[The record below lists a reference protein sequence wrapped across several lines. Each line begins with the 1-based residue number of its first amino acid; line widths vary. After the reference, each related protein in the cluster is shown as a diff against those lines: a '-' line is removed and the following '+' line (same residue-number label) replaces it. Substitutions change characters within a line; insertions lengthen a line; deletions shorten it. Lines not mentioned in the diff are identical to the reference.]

1 MNEHDRQRAHR
12 RPRHGLPLGLALL
25 LLLASC
31 SGYRSFREA
40 QHAELSGDWD
50 TAVLRYM
57 ELVTQDPAD
66 LRYRAGLLRAKTQA
80 AHAHFDAGRKL
91 EEAGRDR
98 DAMLEMQRA
107 VQLDPTNQYALTE
120 LEKLRTKI
128 ETSGLQP
135 RTISQMK
142 DDARAA
148 EPMPPTLSPLSN
160 EPVSFDFPNATFME
174 VYRAIGQAFG
184 INIVFDTRLRDA
196 PVGPEGIELR
206 DVTAIE
212 GLEIL
217 MHSLGHFYRVLDE
230 RTIMILQD
238 NQQNR
243 QRFEDRIIQTFF
255 LSNSDVK
262 DVMTILRS
270 LLNTRFIATNER
282 LNAIAMLDS
291 VEKIKIA
298 QRLIEQNDKAKAEV
312 VVDVELLQ
320 INTSKLQ
327 QLGLSLDAN
336 RLGISLDIGGED
348 VPLRMSDV
356 ESLNQNNWVLSVPG
370 FLFDFVKN
378 ATDAQTLAKPQ
389 VRITE
394 GEEASFSIGDRVPIP
409 VTSFNTANTAGSNIV
424 PITSYQYQNVGI
436 EVDITPRVHH
446 NEEVSLDLTIEVSN
460 ISGQIESQ
468 PIIGSRNIQTSIR
481 LRDGETNFLAGLIR
495 TTETNVQGG
504 IPGLSE
510 IPVLGR
516 LFSRRSTDN
525 ERTDI
530 VLTLTPHIIRRA
542 DIREEDLAPIWVGT
556 ETNVVYRGSSPRID
570 SGVDGPFD
578 EPDAE
583 AGARDDLQD
592 RLPPGLRDAAPEGE
606 QPAGEEDEGPPLGVE
621 LVPAAGDPPRN
632 SARLDGTPPAF
643 PAGDP
648 PRSSASLDGTPPAV
662 PAEDPPRNAARLDR
676 QPPVVPAAFQARA
689 ARGPAAVELT
699 FAPEALRASV
709 GDSFE
714 VRLDVWSPAPLS
726 HLPLRL
732 RFDPTLIEVTAVRAG
747 SFLGGEEEVSLMTDD
762 STPGTVVVGLSRL
775 GDRPG
780 VAGRGRLLAL
790 EVRAVDPGRATIA
803 IERAHPKGPDLE
815 ELGSPGVQPLEIEIR
830 EDREP
835 DDEPRKTVA

>member
-1 MNEHDRQRAHR
+1 MNEHDRQPDRRQRRRA
-12 RPRHGLPLGLALL
+12 LSLGLALL
-25 LLLASC
+25 LILASC

-40 QHAELSGDWD
+40 QHAELTGDWD

-57 ELVTQDPAD
+57 ELVTEDPAD

-80 AHAHFDAGRKL
+80 AHAHFEAGRKL
-91 EEAGRDR
+91 QEAGRDR

-196 PVGPEGIELR
+196 AVGPEGIELR

-230 RTIMILQD
+230 QTIMILQD
-238 NQQNR
+238 TQQNR

-255 LSNSDVK
+255 LSNSDVS

-291 VEKIKIA
+291 VEKVKIA
-298 QRLIEQNDKAKAEV
+298 ERLIEQNDKAKAEV
-312 VVDVELLQ
+312 VIDVELLQ
-320 INTSKLQ
+320 IDTSKLQ
-327 QLGLSLDAN
+327 ELGMSLDAN
-336 RLGISLDIGGED
+336 RLGISLDIGGEE

-370 FLFDFVKN
+370 FLFDFVKR

-446 NEEVSLDLTIEVSN
+446 NEEVSLELSIEVSN

-468 PIIGSRNIQTSIR
+468 PIIGSRNITTNIR

-495 TTETNVQGG
+495 TSETNSQSG

-525 ERTDI
+525 ARTDV

-556 ETNVVYRGSSPRID
+556 ESNVVYRGSSPRVD

-578 EPDAE
+578 EPAAE
-583 AGARDDLQD
+583 GGALDELQD

-606 QPAGEEDEGPPLGVE
+606 QPPGEEDQGPPLGVE
-621 LVPAAGDPPRN
+621 LVPPPGN
-632 SARLDGTPPAF
+632 
-643 PAGDP
+643 
-648 PRSSASLDGTPPAV
+648 
-662 PAEDPPRNAARLDR
+662 PPRNAGLLDSR
-676 QPPVVPAAFQARA
+676 PAPGSPRVSSSPQAILPAVFQERA
-689 ARGPAAVELT
+689 ERSTGGIELT

-709 GDSFE
+709 GDSVE
-714 VRLDVWSPAPLS
+714 VRLDVRSTTPLS

-732 RFDPTLIEVTAVRAG
+732 RFDPSLIEVTAVRAG
-747 SFLGGEEEVSLMTDD
+747 SFLGGEDEISLMTDN

-775 GDRPG
+775 GERPG

-790 EVRAVDPGRATIA
+790 EVRAMDPGTATIA
-803 IERAHPKGPDLE
+803 VEHARPKGPALE
-815 ELGSPGVQPLEIEIR
+815 ELPSPTVQPLEIEIR
-830 EDREP
+830 DGENADREP
-835 DDEPRKTVA
+835 PETVA

>member
-1 MNEHDRQRAHR
+1 MNEHDRQPDQRQR
-12 RPRHGLPLGLALL
+12 RHALSLGLALL
-25 LLLASC
+25 LILASC

-40 QHAELSGDWD
+40 QHAELTGDWD

-57 ELVTQDPAD
+57 ELVTEDPAD

-80 AHAHFDAGRKL
+80 AHAHFEEGRKL
-91 EEAGRDR
+91 QEAGRDR

-196 PVGPEGIELR
+196 AVGPEGIELR

-230 RTIMILQD
+230 QTIMILQD
-238 NQQNR
+238 TQQNR

-255 LSNSDVK
+255 LSNSDVS

-291 VEKIKIA
+291 VEKVKIA
-298 QRLIEQNDKAKAEV
+298 ERLIEQNDKAKAEV

-320 INTSKLQ
+320 IDTSKLQ
-327 QLGLSLDAN
+327 ELGMSLDAN
-336 RLGISLDIGGED
+336 RLGISLDIGGEE

-370 FLFDFVKN
+370 FLFDFVKR

-446 NEEVSLDLTIEVSN
+446 NEEVSLELSIEVSN

-468 PIIGSRNIQTSIR
+468 PIIGSRNITTNIR

-495 TTETNVQGG
+495 TSETNSQSG

-525 ERTDI
+525 ARTDV

-556 ETNVVYRGSSPRID
+556 ESNVVYRGSSPRVD

-578 EPDAE
+578 EPAAE
-583 AGARDDLQD
+583 GGALDELQD
-592 RLPPGLRDAAPEGE
+592 RLPPGLRDAAPEGQ
-606 QPAGEEDEGPPLGVE
+606 QPPGEEDEGPPLGVE
-621 LVPAAGDPPRN
+621 LVPQPPGN
-632 SARLDGTPPAF
+632 
-643 PAGDP
+643 
-648 PRSSASLDGTPPAV
+648 
-662 PAEDPPRNAARLDR
+662 PPRNAGLLDSR
-676 QPPVVPAAFQARA
+676 RAPGSPRDPDSPRIIVPAAFQQQTARSS
-689 ARGPAAVELT
+689 GGIELT

-709 GDSFE
+709 GDSVE
-714 VRLDVWSPAPLS
+714 VRLDVRSTTPLS

-732 RFDPTLIEVTAVRAG
+732 RFDPSLIEVTAVRAG
-747 SFLGGEEEVSLMTDD
+747 SFLGGEGEISLMTDD

-775 GDRPG
+775 GERPG

-790 EVRAVDPGRATIA
+790 EVRAMDPGTATIA
-803 IERAHPKGPDLE
+803 VEQARPRGPALE
-815 ELGSPGVQPLEIEIR
+815 ELASPDVQPLEIEIR
-830 EDREP
+830 DGESGDREP
-835 DDEPRKTVA
+835 PETVA

>member
-1 MNEHDRQRAHR
+1 MNEHDRQPDRRQRRRA
-12 RPRHGLPLGLALL
+12 LSLGLALL
-25 LLLASC
+25 LILASC

-40 QHAELSGDWD
+40 QHAELTGDWD

-57 ELVTQDPAD
+57 ELVTEDPAD

-80 AHAHFDAGRKL
+80 AHAHFEAGRKL
-91 EEAGRDR
+91 QEAGRDR

-120 LEKLRTKI
+120 LEKLRTTI

-196 PVGPEGIELR
+196 AVGPEGIELR

-230 RTIMILQD
+230 QTIMILQD
-238 NQQNR
+238 TQQNR

-255 LSNSDVK
+255 LSNSDVS

-291 VEKIKIA
+291 VEKVKIA
-298 QRLIEQNDKAKAEV
+298 ERLIEQNDKAKAEV
-312 VVDVELLQ
+312 VIDVELLQ
-320 INTSKLQ
+320 IDTSKLQ
-327 QLGLSLDAN
+327 ELGMSLDAN
-336 RLGISLDIGGED
+336 RLGISLDIGGEE

-370 FLFDFVKN
+370 FLFDFVKR

-446 NEEVSLDLTIEVSN
+446 NEEVSLELSIEVSN

-468 PIIGSRNIQTSIR
+468 PIIGSRNITTNIR

-495 TTETNVQGG
+495 TSETNSQSG

-525 ERTDI
+525 ARTDV

-556 ETNVVYRGSSPRID
+556 ESNVVYRGSSPRVD

-578 EPDAE
+578 EPAAE
-583 AGARDDLQD
+583 GGALDELQD
-592 RLPPGLRDAAPEGE
+592 RLPPGLRDAAPEGGE
-606 QPAGEEDEGPPLGVE
+606 PPGEEDQGPPLGVE
-621 LVPAAGDPPRN
+621 LVPPPPGN
-632 SARLDGTPPAF
+632 
-643 PAGDP
+643 
-648 PRSSASLDGTPPAV
+648 
-662 PAEDPPRNAARLDR
+662 PPRNAGLLDSR
-676 QPPVVPAAFQARA
+676 PAPGSPRVSSSPQVILPAVFQERA
-689 ARGPAAVELT
+689 EPSTGGIELT

-709 GDSFE
+709 GDSVE
-714 VRLDVWSPAPLS
+714 VRLDVRSTTPLS

-732 RFDPTLIEVTAVRAG
+732 RFDPSLIEVTAVRAG
-747 SFLGGEEEVSLMTDD
+747 SFLGGEDEISLMTDD

-775 GDRPG
+775 GERPG

-790 EVRAVDPGRATIA
+790 EVRAMDPGTATIA
-803 IERAHPKGPDLE
+803 VEHARPRGPALE
-815 ELGSPGVQPLEIEIR
+815 ELASPTVQPLEIEIR
-830 EDREP
+830 DGESADREP
-835 DDEPRKTVA
+835 PETVA

>member
-1 MNEHDRQRAHR
+1 MNEHDSQPRQRR
-12 RPRHGLPLGLALL
+12 RHALSLGLALL
-25 LLLASC
+25 LILASC
-31 SGYRSFREA
+31 SGYRGFREA
-40 QHAELSGDWD
+40 QHAELTGDWD

-57 ELVTQDPAD
+57 ELVTGDPAD
-66 LRYRAGLLRAKTQA
+66 LRYRAGLLRARTQA
-80 AHAHFDAGRKL
+80 AHAHFEEGRKL
-91 EEAGRDR
+91 QEAGRDR

-120 LEKLRTKI
+120 LEKLRTEI
-128 ETSGLQP
+128 ETSGLEP

-196 PVGPEGIELR
+196 AVGPEGIELR

-230 RTIMILQD
+230 QTIMILQD
-238 NQQNR
+238 TQQNR

-255 LSNSDVK
+255 LSNSDVS

-291 VEKIKIA
+291 VEKVKIA

-327 QLGLSLDAN
+327 ELGLSLDAN
-336 RLGISLDIGGED
+336 RLGISLDIGGEE

-356 ESLNQNNWVLSVPG
+356 ESLNQNNWVLAVPG
-370 FLFDFVKN
+370 FLFEFVKN

-394 GEEASFSIGDRVPIP
+394 GEEGSFSIGDRVPIP

-446 NEEVSLDLTIEVSN
+446 NEEVSLDLSIEVSN

-468 PIIGSRNIQTSIR
+468 PIIGSRNINTSIR

-495 TTETNVQGG
+495 TSETNSQGG

-525 ERTDI
+525 TRTDI

-556 ETNVVYRGSSPRID
+556 ESNVVYRGSSPRVD

-578 EPDAE
+578 EPGAE
-583 AGARDDLQD
+583 GDVLDELQE

-606 QPAGEEDEGPPLGVE
+606 QPPGEEDEGPPLGVE
-621 LVPAAGDPPRN
+621 LVPPPPVN
-632 SARLDGTPPAF
+632 
-643 PAGDP
+643 
-648 PRSSASLDGTPPAV
+648 
-662 PAEDPPRNAARLDR
+662 PPRNAGLLDSG
-676 QPPVVPAAFQARA
+676 PAPGSPRVSSSPRVILPAVLQERA
-689 ARGPAAVELT
+689 ASSTGGIELT

-709 GDSFE
+709 GDSVE
-714 VRLDVWSPAPLS
+714 VRLDVRSTTPLS

-732 RFDPTLIEVTAVRAG
+732 RFDPSLIEVTAVRAG
-747 SFLGGEEEVSLMTDD
+747 SFLGGEDEITLMTDD

-775 GDRPG
+775 GERPG

-790 EVRAVDPGRATIA
+790 EVRAMDPGTATIA
-803 IERAHPKGPDLE
+803 VEHARPRGPALE
-815 ELGSPGVQPLEIEIR
+815 ELAPPTVQPLEIEIR
-830 EDREP
+830 DGESADREP
-835 DDEPRKTVA
+835 PETVA

>member
-1 MNEHDRQRAHR
+1 MNEHDSQPRQRR
-12 RPRHGLPLGLALL
+12 RHALSLGLALL
-25 LLLASC
+25 LILASC
-31 SGYRSFREA
+31 SGYRGFREA
-40 QHAELSGDWD
+40 QHAELTGDWD

-57 ELVTQDPAD
+57 ELVTGDPAD

-80 AHAHFDAGRKL
+80 AHAHFEEGRKL
-91 EEAGRDR
+91 QEAGRDR

-120 LEKLRTKI
+120 LEKLRTEI
-128 ETSGLQP
+128 ETSGLEP

-196 PVGPEGIELR
+196 AVGPEGIELR

-230 RTIMILQD
+230 QTIMILQD
-238 NQQNR
+238 TQQNR

-255 LSNSDVK
+255 LSNSDVS

-291 VEKIKIA
+291 VEKVKIA

-327 QLGLSLDAN
+327 ELGLSLDAN
-336 RLGISLDIGGED
+336 RLGISLDIGGEE

-356 ESLNQNNWVLSVPG
+356 ESLNQNNWVLAVPG
-370 FLFDFVKN
+370 FLFEFVKN

-394 GEEASFSIGDRVPIP
+394 GEEGSFSIGDRVPIP

-446 NEEVSLDLTIEVSN
+446 NEEVSLDLSIEVSN

-468 PIIGSRNIQTSIR
+468 PIIGSRNINTSIR

-495 TTETNVQGG
+495 TSETNSQGG

-525 ERTDI
+525 TRTDI

-556 ETNVVYRGSSPRID
+556 ESNVVYRGSSPRVD

-578 EPDAE
+578 EPGAEGDALDE
-583 AGARDDLQD
+583 LQE
-592 RLPPGLRDAAPEGE
+592 RLPPGLRDAAPEDE
-606 QPAGEEDEGPPLGVE
+606 QPPGEEDEGPPLGVE
-621 LVPAAGDPPRN
+621 LVPPPPGN
-632 SARLDGTPPAF
+632 
-643 PAGDP
+643 
-648 PRSSASLDGTPPAV
+648 
-662 PAEDPPRNAARLDR
+662 PPRNAGLLDSG
-676 QPPVVPAAFQARA
+676 PAPGSPRVSSSPRVILPAVLQERA
-689 ARGPAAVELT
+689 ASSTGGIELT

-709 GDSFE
+709 GDSVE
-714 VRLDVWSPAPLS
+714 VRLDVRSTTPLS

-732 RFDPTLIEVTAVRAG
+732 RFDPSLIEVTAVRAG

-762 STPGTVVVGLSRL
+762 SNPGTVVVGLSRL
-775 GDRPG
+775 GERPG

-790 EVRAVDPGRATIA
+790 EVRAKGPGTATIA
-803 IERAHPKGPDLE
+803 VERANPRGPALE
-815 ELGSPGVQPLEIEIR
+815 ELASPDVQPLEIEIR
-830 EDREP
+830 DGEEP
-835 DDEPRKTVA
+835 DPGRPERVA

>member
-1 MNEHDRQRAHR
+1 MKEHNRQR
-12 RPRHGLPLGLALL
+12 RHALSLGLALL
-25 LLLASC
+25 VILASC
-31 SGYRSFREA
+31 SGYRGFREA
-40 QHAELSGDWD
+40 QHAELTGDWD

-66 LRYRAGLLRAKTQA
+66 LRYRAGLLRARTQA
-80 AHAHFDAGRKL
+80 AHAHFEEGRKL
-91 EEAGRDR
+91 QEAGRDR

-148 EPMPPTLSPLSN
+148 EPMPPTLSPLSDD
-160 EPVSFDFPNATFME
+160 PVSFDFPNATFME

-230 RTIMILQD
+230 QTIMILQD
-238 NQQNR
+238 TQQNR

-255 LSNSDVK
+255 LSNSDVS

-291 VEKIKIA
+291 VEKVKIA

-320 INTSKLQ
+320 IDTSKLQ
-327 QLGLSLDAN
+327 ELGMSLDAN
-336 RLGISLDIGGED
+336 RLGISLDIGGEE

-356 ESLNQNNWVLSVPG
+356 ESLNQNNWVLTVPG
-370 FLFDFVKN
+370 FLFDFVKT

-446 NEEVSLDLTIEVSN
+446 NEEVSLELSIEVSN

-468 PIIGSRNIQTSIR
+468 PIIGSRNINTSIR

-495 TTETNVQGG
+495 TSETTGQSG

-510 IPVLGR
+510 VPVLGR

-525 ERTDI
+525 RRTDI

-556 ETNVVYRGSSPRID
+556 ESNVVYRGSSPRVD

-578 EPDAE
+578 EPQAE
-583 AGARDDLQD
+583 GGALDELQD
-592 RLPPGLRDAAPEGE
+592 RLPPGLRDAAPEGG
-606 QPAGEEDEGPPLGVE
+606 QSQGEEDEGPPLGVE
-621 LVPAAGDPPRN
+621 LVPPPPGN
-632 SARLDGTPPAF
+632 
-643 PAGDP
+643 
-648 PRSSASLDGTPPAV
+648 
-662 PAEDPPRNAARLDR
+662 PPRNAGLFDSRPAPDSPRII
-676 QPPVVPAAFQARA
+676 VPAAFQQRA
-689 ARGPAAVELT
+689 ARSAAGVELT

-714 VRLDVWSPAPLS
+714 VRLDVRSTAPLS

-732 RFDPTLIEVTAVRAG
+732 RFDPSLIEVTAVRAG
-747 SFLGGEEEVSLMTDD
+747 SYLGGEEEISLMTDD
-762 STPGTVVVGLSRL
+762 STPGMVVVGLSRL

-780 VAGRGRLLAL
+780 VAGRGPLLAL
-790 EVRAVDPGRATIA
+790 EVRATGPGTATIA
-803 IERAHPKGPDLE
+803 VEQARPKGPALE
-815 ELGSPGVQPLEIEIR
+815 EFVSPNVPPLEIEIR
-830 EDREP
+830 
-835 DDEPRKTVA
+835 DDESPYRERPETVA

>member
-1 MNEHDRQRAHR
+1 MNEHDRQPDRRQRRRA
-12 RPRHGLPLGLALL
+12 LSLGLALL
-25 LLLASC
+25 LILASC

-40 QHAELSGDWD
+40 QHAELTGDWD

-57 ELVTQDPAD
+57 ELVTEDPAD

-80 AHAHFDAGRKL
+80 AHAHFEAGRKL
-91 EEAGRDR
+91 QEAGRDR

-196 PVGPEGIELR
+196 AVGPEGIELR

-230 RTIMILQD
+230 QTIMILQD
-238 NQQNR
+238 TQQNR

-255 LSNSDVK
+255 LSNSDVS

-291 VEKIKIA
+291 VEKVKIA
-298 QRLIEQNDKAKAEV
+298 ERLIEQNDKAKAEV
-312 VVDVELLQ
+312 VIDVELLQ
-320 INTSKLQ
+320 IDTTKLQ
-327 QLGLSLDAN
+327 ELGLSLDAN
-336 RLGISLDIGGED
+336 RLGISLDIGGEE

-356 ESLNQNNWVLSVPG
+356 ESLNQNNWVLTVPG
-370 FLFDFVKN
+370 FLFDFVKT

-436 EVDITPRVHH
+436 DVQITPRVHH
-446 NEEVSLDLTIEVSN
+446 NEEVSLELDIEVSN
-460 ISGQIESQ
+460 ISGRIESQ
-468 PIIGSRNIQTSIR
+468 PIIGSRNINTSIR

-495 TTETNVQGG
+495 TSETNTQGG

-525 ERTDI
+525 KRTDI

-556 ETNVVYRGSSPRID
+556 ESNVVYRGSSPRVD

-583 AGARDDLQD
+583 GGARDELQE

-606 QPAGEEDEGPPLGVE
+606 QPPGEEDEGPPLGVE
-621 LVPAAGDPPRN
+621 LVPP
-632 SARLDGTPPAF
+632 PPAN
-643 PAGDP
+643 
-648 PRSSASLDGTPPAV
+648 
-662 PAEDPPRNAARLDR
+662 PPRNAGVLDSR
-676 QPPVVPAAFQARA
+676 PAPDSPRVPGSPQIPSSPQIILPAAFQQQ
-689 ARGPAAVELT
+689 AVRSSSGIELT

-714 VRLDVWSPAPLS
+714 VRLDVRSTAPLS

-732 RFDPTLIEVTAVRAG
+732 RFDPSLIEVSAVRAG
-747 SFLGGEEEVSLMTDD
+747 SFLGDEEEISLMTDD

-775 GDRPG
+775 GERPG

-790 EVRAVDPGRATIA
+790 EVRATGPGTATIA
-803 IERAHPKGPDLE
+803 VERANPRGPALK
-815 ELGSPGVQPLEIEIR
+815 ELASPDVQPLEIEIR
-830 EDREP
+830 DGEEP
-835 DDEPRKTVA
+835 DPERPEKVA

>member
-1 MNEHDRQRAHR
+1 MNEHDRQPARRQRRRA
-12 RPRHGLPLGLALL
+12 LSLGLALL
-25 LLLASC
+25 LILASC

-40 QHAELSGDWD
+40 QHAELTGDWD

-57 ELVTQDPAD
+57 ELVTEDPAD
-66 LRYRAGLLRAKTQA
+66 LRYRAGLLRARTQA
-80 AHAHFDAGRKL
+80 AHVHFEAGRKL
-91 EEAGRDR
+91 QEAGRDR
-98 DAMLEMQRA
+98 DAMLEMQRS

-120 LEKLRTKI
+120 LEKLRAKI

-230 RTIMILQD
+230 QTIMILQD
-238 NQQNR
+238 TQQNR

-255 LSNSDVK
+255 LSNSDVS

-291 VEKIKIA
+291 VEKVKIA

-327 QLGLSLDAN
+327 ELGLSLDAN
-336 RLGISLDIGGED
+336 RLGISLDIGGEE

-394 GEEASFSIGDRVPIP
+394 GEEGSFSIGDRVPIP

-436 EVDITPRVHH
+436 DVSITPRVHH
-446 NEEVSLDLTIEVSN
+446 NEEVSLDVSIEVSN
-460 ISGQIESQ
+460 ISGQIETQ
-468 PIIGSRNIQTSIR
+468 PIIGSRNIETSIR

-495 TTETNVQGG
+495 TSETNSQSG

-525 ERTDI
+525 ARTDI

-556 ETNVVYRGSSPRID
+556 ESNVVYRGSSPRVD

-578 EPDAE
+578 EPAAE
-583 AGARDDLQD
+583 GGALDELQD

-606 QPAGEEDEGPPLGVE
+606 QPPGEEDEGPPLGVE
-621 LVPAAGDPPRN
+621 LVPPP
-632 SARLDGTPPAF
+632 SAN
-643 PAGDP
+643 
-648 PRSSASLDGTPPAV
+648 
-662 PAEDPPRNAARLDR
+662 PPRNAGVLDSR
-676 QPPVVPAAFQARA
+676 PAPDSRRVILPAAFQER
-689 ARGPAAVELT
+689 PALATGGIELT

-714 VRLDVWSPAPLS
+714 VRLDVRSTAPLS

-732 RFDPTLIEVTAVRAG
+732 RFDPSLIEVSAVRPG
-747 SFLGGEEEVSLMTDD
+747 SFLGGEEEISLMTDD

-775 GDRPG
+775 GERPG

-790 EVRAVDPGRATIA
+790 EVRATGPGTATIA
-803 IERAHPKGPDLE
+803 VERARPRGPALE
-815 ELGSPGVQPLEIEIR
+815 ELASPDVRPLEIEIR
-830 EDREP
+830 DGDEP
-835 DDEPRKTVA
+835 DPGRPETVA

>member
-1 MNEHDRQRAHR
+1 MNEHDRQPDRRQRRRA
-12 RPRHGLPLGLALL
+12 PSLGLALL
-25 LLLASC
+25 LILASC

-40 QHAELSGDWD
+40 QHAELTGDWD

-57 ELVTQDPAD
+57 ELVTEDPAD

-80 AHAHFDAGRKL
+80 AHAHFEEGRKL
-91 EEAGRDR
+91 QEAGRDR

-196 PVGPEGIELR
+196 AVGPEGIELR

-230 RTIMILQD
+230 QTIMILQD
-238 NQQNR
+238 TQQNR

-255 LSNSDVK
+255 LSNSDVS

-291 VEKIKIA
+291 VEKVKIA
-298 QRLIEQNDKAKAEV
+298 ERLIEQNDKAKAEV
-312 VVDVELLQ
+312 VIDVELLQ
-320 INTSKLQ
+320 IDTSKLQ
-327 QLGLSLDAN
+327 ELGMSLDAN
-336 RLGISLDIGGED
+336 RLGISLDIGGEE

-370 FLFDFVKN
+370 FLFDFVKR

-446 NEEVSLDLTIEVSN
+446 NEEVSLELSIEVSN

-468 PIIGSRNIQTSIR
+468 PIIGSRNITTNIR

-495 TTETNVQGG
+495 TSETNSQSG

-525 ERTDI
+525 ARTDV

-556 ETNVVYRGSSPRID
+556 ESNVVYRGSSPRVD

-578 EPDAE
+578 EPAAE
-583 AGARDDLQD
+583 GGALDELQD

-606 QPAGEEDEGPPLGVE
+606 QPQGEEDQGPPLGVE
-621 LVPAAGDPPRN
+621 LVPPPPSN
-632 SARLDGTPPAF
+632 
-643 PAGDP
+643 
-648 PRSSASLDGTPPAV
+648 
-662 PAEDPPRNAARLDR
+662 PPRNAVLPDSR
-676 QPPVVPAAFQARA
+676 PAPGSPRVSSSPQVILPAVFQERA
-689 ARGPAAVELT
+689 ERSTGGIELA

-709 GDSFE
+709 GDSVE
-714 VRLDVWSPAPLS
+714 VRLDVRSTTPLS

-732 RFDPTLIEVTAVRAG
+732 RFDPSLIEVTAVRAG
-747 SFLGGEEEVSLMTDD
+747 SFLGGEDEISLMTDD

-775 GDRPG
+775 GERPG

-790 EVRAVDPGRATIA
+790 EVRAMDPGTATIA
-803 IERAHPKGPDLE
+803 VEHARPRGPALE
-815 ELGSPGVQPLEIEIR
+815 ELASPTVQPLEIEIR
-830 EDREP
+830 DGESADREP
-835 DDEPRKTVA
+835 PETVA

>member
-1 MNEHDRQRAHR
+1 MNEHDRQPGQRQR
-12 RPRHGLPLGLALL
+12 RHALSLGLALL
-25 LLLASC
+25 LALASC

-40 QHAELSGDWD
+40 QHAELTDDWD

-80 AHAHFDAGRKL
+80 AHAHFEAGRKL
-91 EEAGRDR
+91 QEAGRDR

-206 DVTAIE
+206 DVTAVE

-230 RTIMILQD
+230 QTIMILQD
-238 NQQNR
+238 TQQNR

-291 VEKIKIA
+291 VEKVKIA

-336 RLGISLDIGGED
+336 RLGISLDIGGEE
-348 VPLRMSDV
+348 VPLRLSDV
-356 ESLNQNNWVLSVPG
+356 ESLNQNNWVLTVPG

-446 NEEVSLDLTIEVSN
+446 NEEVSLDLSIEVSN

-468 PIIGSRNIQTSIR
+468 PIIGSRNINTSIR

-495 TTETNVQGG
+495 TSETNSQGG

-556 ETNVVYRGSSPRID
+556 ESNVVYRGSSPRVD

-578 EPDAE
+578 EPPAE
-583 AGARDDLQD
+583 DGALDELQE
-592 RLPPGLRDAAPEGE
+592 RLPPGLRDAAPEGGE
-606 QPAGEEDEGPPLGVE
+606 PPEEDEGPPLGVE
-621 LVPAAGDPPRN
+621 LVPPPPGN
-632 SARLDGTPPAF
+632 
-643 PAGDP
+643 
-648 PRSSASLDGTPPAV
+648 
-662 PAEDPPRNAARLDR
+662 PPRNAGLLDSR
-676 QPPVVPAAFQARA
+676 AAPDSPRTPSSPQVILPAAFQERA
-689 ARGPAAVELT
+689 ARSTGGIQLT

-714 VRLDVWSPAPLS
+714 VRLDVRSTTPLS

-732 RFDPTLIEVTAVRAG
+732 RFDPSLIEVTAVRAG
-747 SFLGGEEEVSLMTDD
+747 SFLGGEEEISLMTDD
-762 STPGTVVVGLSRL
+762 SAPGTVVVGLSRL
-775 GDRPG
+775 GERPG

-790 EVRAVDPGRATIA
+790 EVRAVDAGTATIA
-803 IERAHPKGPDLE
+803 VEQARPRGPALE
-815 ELGSPGVQPLEIEIR
+815 ELAPPDVQPIEIEIR
-830 EDREP
+830 AGESPDLEP
-835 DDEPRKTVA
+835 PETVA

>member
-1 MNEHDRQRAHR
+1 MNEHDRQPDQRQR
-12 RPRHGLPLGLALL
+12 RHALSLGLALL
-25 LLLASC
+25 LILASC

-40 QHAELSGDWD
+40 QHAELTGDWD

-57 ELVTQDPAD
+57 ELVTEDPAD

-80 AHAHFDAGRKL
+80 AHAHFEEGRKL
-91 EEAGRDR
+91 QEAGRDR

-196 PVGPEGIELR
+196 AVGPEGIELR

-230 RTIMILQD
+230 QTIMILQD
-238 NQQNR
+238 TQQNR

-255 LSNSDVK
+255 LSNSEVS

-291 VEKIKIA
+291 VEKVKIA
-298 QRLIEQNDKAKAEV
+298 ERLIEQNDKAKAEV

-320 INTSKLQ
+320 IDTSKLQ
-327 QLGLSLDAN
+327 ELGMSLDAN
-336 RLGISLDIGGED
+336 RLGISLDIGGEE

-370 FLFDFVKN
+370 FLFDFVKR

-446 NEEVSLDLTIEVSN
+446 NEEVSLELSIEVSN

-468 PIIGSRNIQTSIR
+468 PIIGSRNITTNIR

-495 TTETNVQGG
+495 TSETNSQSG

-525 ERTDI
+525 ARTDV

-556 ETNVVYRGSSPRID
+556 ESNVVYRGSSPRVD

-578 EPDAE
+578 EPAAE
-583 AGARDDLQD
+583 GGALDELQD
-592 RLPPGLRDAAPEGE
+592 RLPPGLRDAAPEGQ
-606 QPAGEEDEGPPLGVE
+606 QPPGEEDEGPPLGVE
-621 LVPAAGDPPRN
+621 LVPQPPGNPPRN
-632 SARLDGTPPAF
+632 VGLLDS
-643 PAGDP
+643 
-648 PRSSASLDGTPPAV
+648 PRV
-662 PAEDPPRNAARLDR
+662 PDSPRII
-676 QPPVVPAAFQARA
+676 VPAALQQQA
-689 ARGPAAVELT
+689 ARSSGGIELT

-709 GDSFE
+709 GDSVE
-714 VRLDVWSPAPLS
+714 VRLDVRSTTPLS

-732 RFDPTLIEVTAVRAG
+732 RFDPSLIEVTAVRAG
-747 SFLGGEEEVSLMTDD
+747 SFLGGEEEISLMTDD

-775 GDRPG
+775 GERPG

-790 EVRAVDPGRATIA
+790 EVRAMDPGTATITV
-803 IERAHPKGPDLE
+803 ERARPKGPALE
-815 ELGSPGVQPLEIEIR
+815 ELASPNVQPLEIEIR
-830 EDREP
+830 DGEKPEP
-835 DDEPRKTVA
+835 ERPETVA

>member
-1 MNEHDRQRAHR
+1 MNEHDRQPAR
-12 RPRHGLPLGLALL
+12 RQRRHALSLGLALL
-25 LLLASC
+25 LILASC

-40 QHAELSGDWD
+40 QHAELTGDWD

-57 ELVTQDPAD
+57 ELVTEDPAD

-80 AHAHFDAGRKL
+80 AHAHFEEGRKL
-91 EEAGRDR
+91 QEAGRDR

-230 RTIMILQD
+230 QTIMILQD
-238 NQQNR
+238 TQQNR

-255 LSNSDVK
+255 LSNSDVS

-291 VEKIKIA
+291 VEKVKIA

-312 VVDVELLQ
+312 VIDVELLQ
-320 INTSKLQ
+320 IDTSKLQ
-327 QLGLSLDAN
+327 ELGLSLDAN
-336 RLGISLDIGGED
+336 RLGISLDIGGEE

-356 ESLNQNNWVLSVPG
+356 ESLNQNNWVLTVPG
-370 FLFDFVKN
+370 FLFDFVKT

-436 EVDITPRVHH
+436 DVQITPRVHH
-446 NEEVSLDLTIEVSN
+446 NEEVSLELDIEVSN
-460 ISGQIESQ
+460 ISGRIESQ
-468 PIIGSRNIQTSIR
+468 PIIGSRNINTSIR

-495 TTETNVQGG
+495 TSETNSQGG
-504 IPGLSE
+504 IPGLAE

-525 ERTDI
+525 KRTDI

-556 ETNVVYRGSSPRID
+556 ESNVVYRGSSPRVD

-583 AGARDDLQD
+583 GGARDELQE

-606 QPAGEEDEGPPLGVE
+606 QPPGEEEEGPPLGVE
-621 LVPAAGDPPRN
+621 LVPP
-632 SARLDGTPPAF
+632 PPAN
-643 PAGDP
+643 
-648 PRSSASLDGTPPAV
+648 
-662 PAEDPPRNAARLDR
+662 PPRNAGVLDSR
-676 QPPVVPAAFQARA
+676 PAPDSPRIPGSPQIPGSPRIILPAAFQQQ
-689 ARGPAAVELT
+689 AVRSSSGIELT

-714 VRLDVWSPAPLS
+714 VRLDVRSTAPLS

-732 RFDPTLIEVTAVRAG
+732 RFDPSLIEVSAVRAG
-747 SFLGGEEEVSLMTDD
+747 SFLGDEEEISLMTDD

-775 GDRPG
+775 GERPG

-790 EVRAVDPGRATIA
+790 EVRTTGPGTATIA
-803 IERAHPKGPDLE
+803 VERANPKGPALE
-815 ELGSPGVQPLEIEIR
+815 ELASPDVRPLEIEIR
-830 EDREP
+830 DGEEP
-835 DDEPRKTVA
+835 DPERPEKVA